1 MRPTDTTPGDTQQRE
16 LLYMLKSWEQNR
28 DRPQD
33 FWPPARAVLPSELAG
48 SRLTHLLPML
58 NTVSTAMSANFK
70 YDQIL
75 SLFKFPLCQMFPIT
89 FGTEAKVLKRAFQ
102 GLHTLVCLP
111 PCPYQALC
119 SLHGHTCT
127 IPPPHTCHSHL
138 DLLCVLR
145 SVMLCGS
152 GPSHVCIPGLEH
164 SLLVSS
170 SWSFKALIPNIHY

>member
-1 MRPTDTTPGDTQQRE
+1 MRHTDTTPGDTQQRE
-16 LLYMLKSWEQNR
+16 LLYMHKSWEQNR
-28 DRPQD
+28 DRPQN
-33 FWPPARAVLPSELAG
+33 FWLPARAVLPSELAV
-48 SRLTHLLPML
+48 SHLTRLLPML
-58 NTVSTAMSANFK
+58 NTVFTAMSANFK
-70 YDQIL
+70 YDHIL

-89 FGTEAKVLKRAFQ
+89 SGTEAKVLKRAFQ
-102 GLHTLVCLP
+102 GLHTPVCLP

-119 SLHGHTCT
+119 SLHWSHTHH
-127 IPPPHTCHSHL
+127 PPHTCHSHL
-138 DLLCVLR
+138 DLPCVLR